1 MSLIQLNEVDLAFG
15 TQVLLDRVSLTL
27 VRGERVAILGRN
39 GTGKSTLMKLIVGET
54 AADSGQVI
62 RASGLRFALMDQR
75 PAPAAAMAVGEMIL
89 AKAQLLDAFNAPS
102 HLPPDVRTDTLID
115 AFGLPADAQVE
126 SLSGGAR
133 RKVDL
138 ACALAVEPDLLLLD
152 EPTNHLDIASIE
164 RLSEQLKRFAGAL
177 VFVTHDRAF
186 LRGLATRI
194 LELDRGSLTSWPGD
208 YDNYLRRRAER
219 ENAETKQ
226 TALFDKRLAAEEV
239 WIRKG
244 IEARRTRNEGRV
256 RALYQLRRERAARRE
271 GAGSIK
277 LEASA
282 GKASGKLV
290 IDAEDL
296 NFAFG
301 DRVMVKD
308 LSLNIMRGDRIGII
322 GPNGSGKTT
331 LIRLLLGQLKPDS
344 GEVWLGTQLE
354 VAYFDQ
360 ARLSLD
366 ERMSALD
373 NVAEGRTHIKLGDS
387 NPHIMGYLGDFLFT
401 PEQALA
407 PISRLSGGERNRL
420 LLAKL
425 FSKPHNLLVMDE
437 PTNDLDLETLELLEE
452 KLQSYPGTFILVS
465 HDREFMDN
473 VVTSTL
479 ALEGAG
485 RVVENVGGYSD
496 WLRLQKAAGEKPQ
509 ARSSK
514 EKSRSEPVLAATKM
528 SYKDKRELEL
538 LPARIEALE
547 TEQAALA
554 QSMLEPG
561 FYRQTHASVS
571 AAQQRQA
578 AIALE
583 LQAAYARWGALE
595 SQLA

>member
-1 MSLIQLNEVDLAFG
+1 MSLIQLNDVELAFG
-15 TQVLLDRVSLTL
+15 NQVLLDHVSMTL
-27 VRGERVAILGRN
+27 VRGERAAILGRN
-39 GTGKSTLMKLIVGET
+39 GTGKSTLMKLMVGEQS
-54 AADSGQVI
+54 ADSGQVV

-75 PAPAAAMAVGEMIL
+75 PSAASGLSVSAMIMQEAL
-89 AKAQLLDAFNAPS
+89 KLDAFNAPS
-102 HLPPDVRTDTLID
+102 HLPPDIRADTLID
-115 AFGLPADAQVE
+115 AFGLDPDALVE

-152 EPTNHLDIASIE
+152 EPTNHLDIDSIE
-164 RLSEQLKRFAGAL
+164 RLSDLLKRFAGAL

-194 LELDRGSLTSWPGD
+194 LELDRGYLTSWPGD

-219 ENAETKQ
+219 DHAEAKQ
-226 TALFDKRLAAEEV
+226 SALFDKRLAAEEV

-256 RALYQLRRERAARRE
+256 RALYQLRRDRAARRD
-271 GAGSIK
+271 AQGSIT
-277 LEASA
+277 LQAAA
-282 GKASGKLV
+282 GKNSGKLV
-290 IDAEDL
+290 IEAEEL
-296 NFAFG
+296 SFAYG
-301 DRVMVKD
+301 DRTLVRD
-308 LSLNIMRGDRIGII
+308 LSLVLMRGDRVGII
-322 GPNGSGKTT
+322 GPNGAGKTT
-331 LIRLLLGQLKPDS
+331 LIRLLLGELKPDS
-344 GEVWLGTQLE
+344 GEVTLGTNLE

-366 ERMSALD
+366 ERLSALE
-373 NVAEGRTHIKLGDS
+373 NVAEGRTHIRLGDS
-387 NPHIMGYLGDFLFT
+387 NPHIMGYLGDFLFS

-452 KLQSYPGTFILVS
+452 QLQNYPGTLILVS

-479 ALEGAG
+479 ALEGDG

-496 WLRLQKAAGEKPQ
+496 WMRLRKPVEAGKGGVKGQPRDAQK
-509 ARSSK
+509 
-514 EKSRSEPVLAATKM
+514 KSPNKM

-538 LPARIEALE
+538 LPGRIDAIEA
-547 TEQAALA
+547 EQAALA
-554 QSMLEPG
+554 ASMLAPA
-561 FYRQTHASVS
+561 FFRQSQDAVR
-571 AAQQRQA
+571 AAQMRQSVLVNE
-578 AIALE
+578 LE
-583 LQAAYARWGALE
+583 AAYARWHQLE
-595 SQLA
+595 AQGGSV